1 MPIIYVTGGA
11 RSGKSSYAERLA
23 ARAETVTYL
32 ATAQALDDEMRAR
45 IGRHRRERPAHWRT
59 VEEPLD
65 LCRAVTGMRGALL
78 LDCLSLWV
86 SNVMLSGADDAD
98 TLQRAEELR
107 ARDPPRGE
115 HCGKQ

>member
-59 VEEPLD
+59 VE
-65 LCRAVTGMRGALL
+65 
-78 LDCLSLWV
+78 
-86 SNVMLSGADDAD
+86 
-98 TLQRAEELR
+98 
-107 ARDPPRGE
+107 
-115 HCGKQ
+115 